1 MHSDRNEARSYR
13 DRIAP
18 RYALATASADRALL
32 ARGVLLGSL
41 ALSGCQARPVADS
54 AGGAGGGHTT
64 AEGGAADGGASPSPC
79 GAPPGDPDFAV
90 GTGEICFE
98 PLREGQVV
106 PRVAGPQGGYH
117 VWVAVACAS
126 CPEEVVTRVG
136 VQRDGAW
143 LTQTSERVV
152 ELHSHQVAGLL
163 ATLTDPI
170 DPSSTLPEEG
180 ATVVVV
186 LDVETPTREPLAHGE
201 VHVVLG
207 EIVAWQNK
215 CDRDPATC
223 GSFGGLKC
231 CG

>member
-1 MHSDRNEARSYR
+1 VLDRRLLQFFVLQ
-13 DRIAP
+13 
-18 RYALATASADRALL
+18 AL
-32 ARGVLLGSL
+32 VLG
-41 ALSGCQARPVADS
+41 GCQASPVAES
-54 AGGAGGGHTT
+54 GGGTGGT
-64 AEGGAADGGASPSPC
+64 YASAEGGGAEGGASPSPC

-98 PLREGQVV
+98 SLSAGQVL
-106 PRVAGPQGGYH
+106 PRVAGPQGGHH
-117 VWVAVACAS
+117 VWVAVACAG

-136 VQRDGAW
+136 VQHDGAW
-143 LTQTSERVV
+143 LTETSERVV

-170 DPSSTLPEEG
+170 DPSSTLPDEG
-180 ATVVVV
+180 TTVVVV
-186 LDVETPTREPLAHGE
+186 LDVETLTREPLAHGE

-215 CDRDPATC
+215 CDPDPTTC

-231 CG
+231 CDGG